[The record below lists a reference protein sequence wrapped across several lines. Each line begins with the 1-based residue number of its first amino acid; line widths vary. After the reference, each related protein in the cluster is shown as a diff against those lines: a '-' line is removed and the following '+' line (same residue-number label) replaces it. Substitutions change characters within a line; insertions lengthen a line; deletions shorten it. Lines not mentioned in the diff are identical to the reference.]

1 MSKGKEEE
9 EGGCIQVEV
18 VNSVFNYKISMA
30 DMASKQKSAAQ
41 GEAVTAMAHHKHIQY
56 IIR

>member
-1 MSKGKEEE
+1 
-9 EGGCIQVEV
+9 
-18 VNSVFNYKISMA
+18 MA

-41 GEAVTAMAHHKHIQY
+41 GEGVTAMAHHKHIQY

>member
-1 MSKGKEEE
+1 
-9 EGGCIQVEV
+9 
-18 VNSVFNYKISMA
+18 MA

-41 GEAVTAMAHHKHIQY
+41 GEAVTAMAHHMHIQY